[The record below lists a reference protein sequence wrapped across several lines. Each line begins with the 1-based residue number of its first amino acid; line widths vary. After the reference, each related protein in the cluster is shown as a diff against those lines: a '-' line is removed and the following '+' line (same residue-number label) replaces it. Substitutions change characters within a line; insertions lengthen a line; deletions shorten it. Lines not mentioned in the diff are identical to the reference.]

1 MREAQKEARIGEE
14 PKATIT
20 ILIYFD
26 RVFIDSN
33 RLRAAL
39 GPEGLGG
46 FGFPPKPLWTPLPP

>member
-1 MREAQKEARIGEE
+1 MKSLKQVWAAAQCFPGAERIYSRIGEE
-14 PKATIT
+14 PEATIT

-39 GPEGLGG
+39 GPEG
-46 FGFPPKPLWTPLPP
+46 

>member
-20 ILIYFD
+20 ILIHFD

-39 GPEGLGG
+39 GPEGQGG
-46 FGFPPKPLWTPLPP
+46 FGFLGELA